1 MAWLNIKIYR
11 TTHELMEVAPL
22 SDSTLYYVVN
32 KTRRV
37 PNKVIRHGNED
48 EGQDHYIS
56 TGKSEDQITS
66 EEVIFFNTNDVCK
79 KMVISEI
86 KQEIFNEVFGKDKD
100 SIMVAQLEDELNKF
114 MISSQGTKSSIFI
127 NFRFEF

>member
-1 MAWLNIKIYR
+1 
-11 TTHELMEVAPL
+11 MEVASP
-22 SDSTLYYVVN
+22 SDSTLYYVLN
-32 KTRRV
+32 KTRQV

-48 EGQDHYIS
+48 EGQEHYIS

-66 EEVIFFNTNDVCK
+66 EEVILFNTNDVCK

-86 KQEIFNEVFGKDKD
+86 KQEISNEVFCKDKD
-100 SIMVAQLEDELNKF
+100 SIMVAQLEHELNKF
-114 MISSQGTKSSIFI
+114 MISSQGTESSIFI